1 MIMMFVIL
9 GLAFLNMFSI
19 GLASHTRSFD
29 IHYRQIVS
37 SVCILIALLG
47 IIAGG
52 VCLVVLSDYNK
63 LRVNPESLWDTPP
76 LSTIPPLPS
85 TTAYNEEEWYKLT
98 SAFQIKENCDSVP
111 NPQENCNALDYTL
124 KIQGTSGSLRV
135 NVSPEKVS
143 AEAYP
148 QANGGAAATT
158 FEFTGQMEDI
168 NSLLAG
174 TEFSP

>member
-1 MIMMFVIL
+1 M
-9 GLAFLNMFSI
+9 
-19 GLASHTRSFD
+19 
-29 IHYRQIVS
+29 
-37 SVCILIALLG
+37 
-47 IIAGG
+47 
-52 VCLVVLSDYNK
+52 
-63 LRVNPESLWDTPP
+63 
-76 LSTIPPLPS
+76 
-85 TTAYNEEEWYKLT
+85 
-98 SAFQIKENCDSVP
+98 P

-148 QANGGAAATT
+148 QANGGAASTT
-158 FEFTGQMEDI
+158 LEFTGQMEDI